1 MEQLQVESER
11 RAKEYDKLKATM
23 QKLEKENYA
32 LREQNAEME
41 EEYVRSARELADLRK
56 LENDFKCRTWL
67 QGAEGKSTVI
77 ASSKQDNNDDVGDGD
92 SMSSVPDESPREDN
106 DDTDKKNDSSQ
117 QQEQQEQQQLQ
128 LQLQQQQEQV
138 KTYERRIDELVE
150 EVQRAEATAQARV
163 DALSAEVASSR
174 RHAQAKA
181 AAVVVESSS
190 SSERRAVSARRDR
203 PLFAYGQRVLK
214 LH

>member
-67 QGAEGKSTVI
+67 QGAEGGLVALMVCMPLENINKKQA
-77 ASSKQDNNDDVGDGD
+77 ASKDGGW
-92 SMSSVPDESPREDN
+92 
-106 DDTDKKNDSSQ
+106 T
-117 QQEQQEQQQLQ
+117 
-128 LQLQQQQEQV
+128 
-138 KTYERRIDELVE
+138 ERDR
-150 EVQRAEATAQARV
+150 QRAQI
-163 DALSAEVASSR
+163 
-174 RHAQAKA
+174 Q
-181 AAVVVESSS
+181 
-190 SSERRAVSARRDR
+190 
-203 PLFAYGQRVLK
+203 
-214 LH
+214 

>member
-77 ASSKQDNNDDVGDGD
+77 ASSKQDKEEGSHERVRDLR
-92 SMSSVPDESPREDN
+92 DEARLAS
-106 DDTDKKNDSSQ
+106 K
-117 QQEQQEQQQLQ
+117 
-128 LQLQQQQEQV
+128 
-138 KTYERRIDELVE
+138 
-150 EVQRAEATAQARV
+150 RAESLSSELSTLKGAHETLLASYAESQGRLLDVETSLDAKSRVLSHVESQLEAAR
-163 DALSAEVASSR
+163 AGKQRLSR
-174 RHAQAKA
+174 RNA
-181 AAVVVESSS
+181 A
-190 SSERRAVSARRDR
+190 RCPRDVTGR
-203 PLFAYGQRVLK
+203 CLRTGRGF
-214 LH
+214 